1 VYEESVKLV
10 SVYEG
15 VNDVDIV
22 ETLLLLVG
30 WVLE

>member
-15 VNDVDIV
+15 VTDVDIV